1 MLKWPIKYIKRILQ
15 IYNMRAMVNHI
26 DKMEDLDDLV
36 HNYKKTSVYSIIVI
50 VILTTTVIYIMNLY
64 K

>member
-36 HNYKKTSVYSIIVI
+36 HDYKKTSVCSVIVI